1 MRFYLLI
8 GIFLVI
14 AGQAAHAATV
24 AISMPREQWFTRQRI
39 TFTLV
44 NTESE
49 AEMQQQTLPD
59 HLTCLLDHRGREYAV
74 AAQRISEAEE
84 NGSAMQTSG
93 EIAHYAFDPPDGIHG
108 TIILR
113 VKEISTPPVMID
125 ILKPE
130 ISRIPENHYL
140 DLDSFFT
147 LYQPYLVNIALYEPM
162 YFLVGT
168 DPEKSKFQVSFK
180 YRFFSPQS
188 VLAGKHPWIKG
199 FHLGYT
205 QTAFWDLESDS
216 APFEDTSYK
225 PELFWLSR
233 NLVSGESGVRGLFLQ
248 SGFQHES
255 NGRGSDLSRS
265 TNTIYLKPVFIFYSE
280 SSRYGLQV
288 APKVWAYVN
297 NDDDTNPDLDD
308 YRGYFDLEVKL
319 GRADSFVLG
328 SSFRWAREGASI
340 QLDLTYPLHRFLF
353 DAVDIYLHAQYTD
366 ALAESLIDYRDRTHA
381 FRLGFSIVR

>member
-8 GIFLVI
+8 GILLAI
-14 AGQAAHAATV
+14 IGQTAHAATV
-24 AISMPREQWFTRQRI
+24 AISMPREQWSAHQRI

-44 NTESE
+44 STESG

-59 HLTCLLDHRGREYAV
+59 HLTCLLDHEGREYTV
-74 AAQRISEAEE
+74 TAQRVSEAGE
-84 NGSAMQTSG
+84 NGSAMHSSG
-93 EIAHYAFDPPDGIHG
+93 EVAHYIFDPPEGVHGIL
-108 TIILR
+108 TLR
-113 VKEISTPPVMID
+113 IKETSTPPVMIE
-125 ILKPE
+125 ILLPE
-130 ISRIPENHYL
+130 TSPAPENHYT
-140 DLDSFFT
+140 DLDSLFT
-147 LYQPYLVNIALYEPM
+147 LYQPYLANIAAYEPM
-162 YFLVGT
+162 FFLVGT
-168 DPEKSKFQVSFK
+168 DPEKSKFQVSLK
-180 YRFFSPQS
+180 YRFLNPQS
-188 VLAGKHPWIKG
+188 EFAERHPWVEG

-205 QTAFWDLESDS
+205 QTSFWDLESSS

-233 NLVSGESGVRGLFLQ
+233 NLVSGRSMVRGLFLQ

-255 NGRGSDLSRS
+255 NGRGGDLSRS
-265 TNTIYLKPVFIFYSE
+265 TNYIYLKPVFIFYSE

-297 NDDDTNPDLDD
+297 NDNDTNPDLDD

-340 QLDLTYPLHRFLF
+340 RLDLTYPLHRFLF
-353 DAVDIYLHAQYTD
+353 NALDIYLHAQYTD